1 MQILDDSVAT
11 LNTKCDKVC
20 RVVIC
25 QMPSDGIQTPFVVG
39 MCMFDAYCVTD
50 GYEIFSNDKDRDNK
64 YMNVGEVTKDFKIGK
79 PTRKGTSPTESL
91 CHFPQNN

>member
-1 MQILDDSVAT
+1 
-11 LNTKCDKVC
+11 
-20 RVVIC
+20 
-25 QMPSDGIQTPFVVG
+25 

-91 CHFPQNN
+91 CHLSPEQLKKENPGDPWLTWKTAV